1 MGKFTG
7 LQGLKP
13 GKLPRGGREG
23 RGKREKVTEVGW
35 KESNREETKK
45 ICLDYIGNRGKS
57 LWGRR
62 DRHTSPWTGEFRVGN
77 RVYQIGTEECWEN
90 LEARPALVYKICT
103 SAPYPRSEIQQ

>member
-45 ICLDYIGNRGKS
+45 SGSFMR
-57 LWGRR
+57 
-62 DRHTSPWTGEFRVGN
+62 
-77 RVYQIGTEECWEN
+77 
-90 LEARPALVYKICT
+90 
-103 SAPYPRSEIQQ
+103 